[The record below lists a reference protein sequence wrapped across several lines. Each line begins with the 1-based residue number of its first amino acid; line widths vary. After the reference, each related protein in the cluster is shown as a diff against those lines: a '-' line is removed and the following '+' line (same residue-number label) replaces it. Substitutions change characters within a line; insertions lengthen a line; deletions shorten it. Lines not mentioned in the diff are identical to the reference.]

1 MSEAEEQRDGRQSLA
16 HRVPD
21 LAALEL
27 LLAVARLGSLGAAAR
42 EVGVTQ
48 PAASSR
54 LRSMERQL
62 GVALVDRSPRGSR
75 LTDAGALVTDWA
87 RRVVEAAAAF
97 DAGARALRDR
107 RDSRLRVAASM
118 TIAEYLLPG
127 WLLALHAER
136 PDTAVSL
143 LAGNSAKVAELLLT
157 GEADLGFVEGL
168 NVPTGLDSTVI
179 ARDRLI
185 VVTAPGHP
193 WARRRRPLTAQELAG
208 TPLILRER
216 GSGTRQVL
224 GRGARRPGPAA
235 DRAVLDDGGEGVRGQ
250 RRGTLGPQRT
260 GGGGGAGDAAP
271 GQHPG
276 RGRIAPPGPTSRLA
290 DRPPPH
296 GPGPR
301 TPLPDPRMTNTSGT
315 RVARNGAP
323 SHHAPAPGIAPQ
335 PPRLCPSHGPFPSGA
350 TAPAQGRGE
359 RRVQPTMHP
368 HQASHRNPHG
378 SAPLTAPFQAGPL
391 HPLRGAGNCAPS
403 HPGPAPDNGP
413 HPRPQS
419 LRTRRR
425 PAPLRRRL

>member
-1 MSEAEEQRDGRQSLA
+1 MSETAGRRERTSERTAPDHPEPDRTASLA

-42 EVGVTQ
+42 EVGITQ

-54 LRSMERQL
+54 IRSMERQL

-143 LAGNSAKVAELLLT
+143 LAGNSAKVAELLLA

-168 NVPTGLDSTVI
+168 SVPTGLDSAVI

-185 VVTAPGHP
+185 VVTAPAHP
-193 WARRRRPLTAQELAG
+193 WARRRRPLTPDELAA

-224 GRGARRPGPAA
+224 DAALGGLARPLIELSSTTAVKASAVSGAGPSVLSELAVGEELAMRRLVSIPVEGVSLRRDLRAVWPTGHRPTGPA
-235 DRAVLDDGGEGVRGQ
+235 RELLSLTRG
-250 RRGTLGPQRT
+250 
-260 GGGGGAGDAAP
+260 
-271 GQHPG
+271 
-276 RGRIAPPGPTSRLA
+276 
-290 DRPPPH
+290 
-296 GPGPR
+296 
-301 TPLPDPRMTNTSGT
+301 
-315 RVARNGAP
+315 
-323 SHHAPAPGIAPQ
+323 
-335 PPRLCPSHGPFPSGA
+335 
-350 TAPAQGRGE
+350 
-359 RRVQPTMHP
+359 
-368 HQASHRNPHG
+368 
-378 SAPLTAPFQAGPL
+378 
-391 HPLRGAGNCAPS
+391 
-403 HPGPAPDNGP
+403 
-413 HPRPQS
+413 
-419 LRTRRR
+419 
-425 PAPLRRRL
+425 

>member
-1 MSEAEEQRDGRQSLA
+1 MSERNATDDGPPGGSLA

-21 LAALEL
+21 LGALEL

-42 EVGVTQ
+42 EVGITQ

-143 LAGNSAKVAELLLT
+143 LAGNSAKVAELLLD

-168 NVPTGLDSTVI
+168 TIPAGLDSAVI

-193 WARRRRPLTAQELAG
+193 WARRRRPLTPSELAA

-224 GRGARRPGPAA
+224 DTALGGLARPLIELSSTTAVKASAVSGAGPSVLSELAVGEELAMRRLVRIPVDGVALRRDLRAVWPTGHRPTGPA
-235 DRAVLDDGGEGVRGQ
+235 RELLSLTRG
-250 RRGTLGPQRT
+250 
-260 GGGGGAGDAAP
+260 
-271 GQHPG
+271 
-276 RGRIAPPGPTSRLA
+276 
-290 DRPPPH
+290 
-296 GPGPR
+296 
-301 TPLPDPRMTNTSGT
+301 
-315 RVARNGAP
+315 
-323 SHHAPAPGIAPQ
+323 
-335 PPRLCPSHGPFPSGA
+335 
-350 TAPAQGRGE
+350 
-359 RRVQPTMHP
+359 
-368 HQASHRNPHG
+368 
-378 SAPLTAPFQAGPL
+378 
-391 HPLRGAGNCAPS
+391 
-403 HPGPAPDNGP
+403 
-413 HPRPQS
+413 
-419 LRTRRR
+419 
-425 PAPLRRRL
+425 

>member
-1 MSEAEEQRDGRQSLA
+1 MSEAEGRQERGQSLA

-21 LAALEL
+21 LAGLEL

-42 EVGVTQ
+42 EVGITQ

-143 LAGNSAKVAELLLT
+143 LAGNSAKVAEVLLA

-168 NVPTGLDSTVI
+168 TVPTGLDSVVI
-179 ARDRLI
+179 AHDRLI

-193 WARRRRPLTAQELAG
+193 WARRRRPLTPEELAG

-224 GRGARRPGPAA
+224 DAALGGLARPLLELSSTTAVKASAVTGAGPSVLSELAVREELAMRRLVSIP
-235 DRAVLDDGGEGVRGQ
+235 VEGV
-250 RRGTLGPQRT
+250 
-260 GGGGGAGDAAP
+260 
-271 GQHPG
+271 
-276 RGRIAPPGPTSRLA
+276 
-290 DRPPPH
+290 
-296 GPGPR
+296 
-301 TPLPDPRMTNTSGT
+301 
-315 RVARNGAP
+315 
-323 SHHAPAPGIAPQ
+323 
-335 PPRLCPSHGPFPSGA
+335 
-350 TAPAQGRGE
+350 
-359 RRVQPTMHP
+359 
-368 HQASHRNPHG
+368 
-378 SAPLTAPFQAGPL
+378 
-391 HPLRGAGNCAPS
+391 
-403 HPGPAPDNGP
+403 
-413 HPRPQS
+413 
-419 LRTRRR
+419 
-425 PAPLRRRL
+425 PLRRDLRAVWPTGHRPAGPARELLSLTRG

>member
-1 MSEAEEQRDGRQSLA
+1 MSEVEGRQARTASLA

-21 LAALEL
+21 LAGLEL

-42 EVGVTQ
+42 EVGITQ

-54 LRSMERQL
+54 IRSMERQL

-127 WLLALHAER
+127 WLLALHAQR

-143 LAGNSAKVAELLLT
+143 LAGNSARVAELLLA

-168 NVPTGLDSTVI
+168 TTPAGLDSTVI
-179 ARDRLI
+179 AHDRLI

-193 WARRRRPLTAQELAG
+193 WARRRRPLTGEELAA

-224 GRGARRPGPAA
+224 DTALGGLARPLMELSSTTAVKASAVSGAGPSVLSELAVGEELATRRLVGIPVRDISLRRDLRAVWPKGHRPAGPAR
-235 DRAVLDDGGEGVRGQ
+235 DLL
-250 RRGTLGPQRT
+250 TLTRT
-260 GGGGGAGDAAP
+260 
-271 GQHPG
+271 
-276 RGRIAPPGPTSRLA
+276 
-290 DRPPPH
+290 
-296 GPGPR
+296 
-301 TPLPDPRMTNTSGT
+301 
-315 RVARNGAP
+315 
-323 SHHAPAPGIAPQ
+323 
-335 PPRLCPSHGPFPSGA
+335 
-350 TAPAQGRGE
+350 
-359 RRVQPTMHP
+359 
-368 HQASHRNPHG
+368 
-378 SAPLTAPFQAGPL
+378 
-391 HPLRGAGNCAPS
+391 
-403 HPGPAPDNGP
+403 
-413 HPRPQS
+413 
-419 LRTRRR
+419 
-425 PAPLRRRL
+425 

>member
-1 MSEAEEQRDGRQSLA
+1 MREAEEQRERTASLA

-42 EVGVTQ
+42 EVGITQ

-54 LRSMERQL
+54 IRSMERQL

-143 LAGNSAKVAELLLT
+143 LAGNSAKVAELLLS
-157 GEADLGFVEGL
+157 GEADVGFVEGL
-168 NVPTGLDSTVI
+168 TVPAGLDSAVI
-179 ARDRLI
+179 AHDRLI

-193 WARRRRPLTAQELAG
+193 WARRRRPLTAAELAA

-224 GRGARRPGPAA
+224 DAALGGLARPLIELSSTTAVKASAVSGAGPSVLSELAVGEELSMRRLVSIPVEGVSLHRDLRAVWPTGHRPTGPA
-235 DRAVLDDGGEGVRGQ
+235 RELLSLTRG
-250 RRGTLGPQRT
+250 
-260 GGGGGAGDAAP
+260 
-271 GQHPG
+271 
-276 RGRIAPPGPTSRLA
+276 
-290 DRPPPH
+290 
-296 GPGPR
+296 
-301 TPLPDPRMTNTSGT
+301 
-315 RVARNGAP
+315 
-323 SHHAPAPGIAPQ
+323 
-335 PPRLCPSHGPFPSGA
+335 
-350 TAPAQGRGE
+350 
-359 RRVQPTMHP
+359 
-368 HQASHRNPHG
+368 
-378 SAPLTAPFQAGPL
+378 
-391 HPLRGAGNCAPS
+391 
-403 HPGPAPDNGP
+403 
-413 HPRPQS
+413 
-419 LRTRRR
+419 
-425 PAPLRRRL
+425 